1 MVLSAFSDYE
11 TLKYYLDYVYTCCC
25 PLIYPNYLIVY
36 TPCVHMRSFMS
47 VEGYICVSWFILF
60 RFLCLPLNALFLC
73 SSISCNSQNL
83 FTSFWPNLTGYLVIN
98 ILVFDEEMEKLEK
111 LVRRVAAAGVDA
123 LIMQVPLWSPYPG
136 LIPPILLKTH
146 SLSHTYTYIHIYT
159 HTLSHEHTHTY
170 TYTYTQS
177 LPSFLLLHVFVP
189 FVLLNDF
196 NTCAQT
202 YYK

>member
-123 LIMQVPLWSPYPG
+123 LIMQVPLWC
-136 LIPPILLKTH
+136 
-146 SLSHTYTYIHIYT
+146 TYTYIHIHL
-159 HTLSHEHTHTY
+159 HTVP
-170 TYTYTQS
+170 S
-177 LPSFLLLHVFVP
+177 LIPLIARLRSFCPS
-189 FVLLNDF
+189 
-196 NTCAQT
+196 
-202 YYK
+202 